1 MGFLIIVLILLLLRM
16 LTILRQ
22 IKENFGKQ
30 LLVGVLALFAVQYLY
45 NIGMIM
51 GMLPLIGITLPF
63 VSYGFLPA
71 MFNAFL
77 FGIVLSVCR
86 RRYLVSTSK

>member
-45 NIGMIM
+45 NIGMIWEC
-51 GMLPLIGITLPF
+51 F
-63 VSYGFLPA
+63 
-71 MFNAFL
+71 
-77 FGIVLSVCR
+77 R
-86 RRYLVSTSK
+86 